1 MHLTRVF
8 ILTSQPLFAQG
19 VQSLLSGQPGI
30 EVVGVATVGPD
41 TFAQVQATGP
51 DVVIIEAGGE
61 EQSRLV
67 AQVLASI
74 PSAKVVGLTLED
86 NRIHTY
92 YQQMKHGHRVED
104 LLEAIRG
111 PVDWYSRSPGTLR
124 LLVLFQGHYGQ
135 RILENIRAFAPEAWT
150 VEAWRAPSD
159 LPLAVDD
166 PMTFSSISRFLPVHL
181 PAADLVLSLGESVSA
196 ARLLPG
202 VIECT
207 GARAV
212 IAPVDNVDW
221 LPDGLA
227 RQLRGRLMEMGVA
240 AVFPKPF
247 CSLTERSY
255 NAPGTGAESG
265 MAPGTG
271 AESGMA
277 PGTGAESGV
286 RQHEVSFDDP
296 WIGEFARYFGRPAFR
311 IDYDDQWIIE
321 VDVERDTACG
331 CARAVADQLVGVD
344 VQEAVVQAGLFHRH
358 YPCLATAHMDPD
370 LGESLIQVSG
380 DLTRQAVK
388 VEIAPCLPQTVAG
401 KLGNR

>member
-1 MHLTRVF
+1 MHPIRVF

-41 TFAQVQATGP
+41 AFAQVQATGP

-67 AQVLASI
+67 AQVLESI

-104 LLEAIRG
+104 LLEAVRG

-159 LPLAVDD
+159 LSLAVDD
-166 PMTFSSISRFLPVHL
+166 PMTFSSISRFLPLHF
-181 PAADLVLSLGESVSA
+181 PAADLVLSLGESASA

-202 VIECT
+202 VVERT

-212 IAPVDNVDW
+212 IAPVDNVAW

-227 RQLRGRLMEMGVA
+227 RQLRGRLMEMRVA
-240 AVFPKPF
+240 VVFPKPL

-265 MAPGTG
+265 V
-271 AESGMA
+271 A

-388 VEIAPCLPQTVAG
+388 VEIAPCLPHKIQMSTHTHT
-401 KLGNR
+401 